1 MITQE
6 QISQLGPV
14 PEDLG
19 GFQNIVTGQVELGD
33 LLVRHDGVCR
43 EFLWAG
49 EHVGCKIFNGSVIS
63 NGLHAFVES
72 RVYRRM
78 KVAKQG
84 DTDLCPHGEI
94 AEVRHGEL
102 PDSDLVFYTPPA
114 AGWPGKETTEKLEA
128 SLGITQAAFIPQDD
142 ATRKA
147 APMFRGLLGY
157 FPAALFAVAQHS
169 HESNEKHNPGQ
180 PLQWA
185 RGKSSDHADCIVRH
199 LIDAGAPDT
208 AGRKYHLRALA
219 WRALALLQE
228 ECEAEGAEPGV
239 SSVFSKP
246 KVTNTAARKPN
257 NLTP

>member
-1 MITQE
+1 MINPTK
-6 QISQLGPV
+6 PV
-14 PEDLG
+14 PTDLG
-19 GFQNIVTGQVELGD
+19 GYQNVVCGTVQPDDLIVWGVGTERRFKWATSEIGD
-33 LLVRHDGVCR
+33 LIDGDSLTDPVDNTVYCS
-43 EFLWAG
+43 A
-49 EHVGCKIFNGSVIS
+49 
-63 NGLHAFVES
+63 
-72 RVYRRM
+72 VYRLIP
-78 KVAKQG
+78 Q
-84 DTDLCPHGEI
+84 
-94 AEVRHGEL
+94 
-102 PDSDLVFYTPPA
+102 
-114 AGWPGKETTEKLEA
+114 PGHLNVPESPGILRDGSTISADRILSGPFGMET
-128 SLGITQAAFIPQDD
+128 SSFIPQDD

-239 SSVFSKP
+239 SSVFP
-246 KVTNTAARKPN
+246 NT
-257 NLTP
+257 